1 MKQIIYITIGMG
13 VLVLIANKMFRATKK
28 NLFIGRNIVI
38 GDSHAV
44 GIGSRI
50 KLAVVDSKLA
60 KGGWS
65 VKNLLDAVN
74 IYTISPEVGKI
85 FISIGTNGQF
95 TDLRN
100 LPLLVTEL
108 KQKFPNATLY
118 AYMGSFG
125 WSGDRSQNG
134 LNKTKNNQLAFYNI
148 LRNLGVE
155 ILANGL
161 NYQRTDLLAHSTSS
175 PEAKAI
181 ILEINSIIN

>member
-1 MKQIIYITIGMG
+1 MNKGLLILAG
-13 VLVLIANKMFRATKK
+13 VFALLFLNKKKTNSNKILI
-28 NLFIGRNIVI
+28 I

-50 KLAVVDSKLA
+50 KLAIVDSRIA

-74 IYTISPEVGKI
+74 IYPVSPEVGKI

-100 LPLLVTEL
+100 LPLLVSAL
-108 KQKFPNATLY
+108 KQKFPNASLY
-118 AYMGSFG
+118 AYMGSYG

-134 LNKTKNNQLAFYNI
+134 LNKTKSNQLAFYNT
-148 LRNLGVE
+148 LRNLGVKV
-155 ILANGL
+155 LANGL
-161 NYQRTDLLAHSTSS
+161 NYQKTDSLSHSTTTI
-175 PEAKAI
+175 EAKGI
-181 ILEINSIIN
+181 INEINSIIS